1 MLMKMLSAV
10 YSIEVLLMFS
20 VQFYCESLLAV
31 GYIFI
36 CLSLKDVQCFSSFV
50 CFFPFKTKLIL
61 LPLSIYFQVLSTHLS
76 QDRLNMSE
84 QLCTD

>member
-36 CLSLKDVQCFSSFV
+36 CLSLKDVQCFSLFV
-50 CFFPFKTKLIL
+50 CFFHLKQNVYCYL
-61 LPLSIYFQVLSTHLS
+61 LAFTSRYCQHI
-76 QDRLNMSE
+76 
-84 QLCTD
+84 

>member
-36 CLSLKDVQCFSSFV
+36 CLSLKDVQCFSLFV
-50 CFFPFKTKLIL
+50 FFI
-61 LPLSIYFQVLSTHLS
+61 
-76 QDRLNMSE
+76 
-84 QLCTD
+84 